1 MNKPSVEK
9 IIQTVNDKNH
19 YRQKEKERG
28 KRDIWRRYLKSNGF
42 GFLREGVWIMPPD
55 CEKSLEKL
63 ASNLQFKAFLVELK
77 AFNSGNP
84 FAEIDDAALAHKLKV
99 IARQLEPKLTR
110 DNRSVSSDGLKAMSA
125 RSQPMTLADCKNV
138 VYDYSNG
145 RRIRRVDIDGL

>member
-1 MNKPSVEK
+1 MNL
-9 IIQTVNDKNH
+9 D
-19 YRQKEKERG
+19 
-28 KRDIWRRYLKSNGF
+28 
-42 GFLREGVWIMPPD
+42 RE
-55 CEKSLEKL
+55 SLEKL